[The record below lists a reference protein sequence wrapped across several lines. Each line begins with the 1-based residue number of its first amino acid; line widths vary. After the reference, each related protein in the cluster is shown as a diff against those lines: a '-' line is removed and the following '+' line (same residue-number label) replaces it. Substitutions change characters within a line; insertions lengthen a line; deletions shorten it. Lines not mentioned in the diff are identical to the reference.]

1 MDQTLTELFLHK
13 KSGEILVTEIPT
25 LREIIQHHRSLYY
38 ADAPVISDREF
49 DYLYALLVES
59 EKEYLLDSETHSPT
73 NEIQK
78 MEENHFTKAAHKHQ
92 MMSLDNTYNA
102 DDLRDFESRIERI
115 LTPIWLMQT
124 LEYVMEYKFD
134 GLWIALQY
142 EWGKFVRA
150 LTRWDGIIWEDVTLN
165 AREIANIPQTI
176 SIDEFIEVRGE
187 VVMSKQAF
195 ENLNAH
201 RLAQGEKL
209 FSNSRNAASGSL
221 RQLDP
226 SITRSRE
233 LLFFA
238 YSCPDFE
245 T

>member
-38 ADAPVISDREF
+38 ADSPVISDREF

-115 LTPIWLMQT
+115 LTPI
-124 LEYVMEYKFD
+124 
-134 GLWIALQY
+134 
-142 EWGKFVRA
+142 
-150 LTRWDGIIWEDVTLN
+150 
-165 AREIANIPQTI
+165 
-176 SIDEFIEVRGE
+176 
-187 VVMSKQAF
+187 
-195 ENLNAH
+195 
-201 RLAQGEKL
+201 
-209 FSNSRNAASGSL
+209 
-221 RQLDP
+221 
-226 SITRSRE
+226 
-233 LLFFA
+233 
-238 YSCPDFE
+238 
-245 T
+245 